1 MEKPEKE
8 KLRKTNSI
16 KDFKEK
22 LIYLENSLKESIHD
36 NQLAN
41 QKLLSSLDKSFT
53 NMNELEVFVEHK
65 FEEIND
71 KLDLESSK
79 LLNLSNKILESDNSE
94 RELKKGLNRID
105 KFEGKIQDLN
115 KSFNSK
121 ISELSKSFMKN
132 SDLDKIFQNQSFSN
146 GIGEIVAQL
155 ENFNVELNKAFVKMS
170 EFDKIFQNVNQEI
183 KKIKENHN
191 LLVDNYEKRITS
203 VENKFEEFG
212 LKNIKNQLKQYED
225 SFKKKELSE
234 KQYKENSFE
243 KRETNKDMNLE
254 IRLKDIE
261 DNYKVLEKT
270 LKSIEKLH
278 NLNDNNVTLRF
289 HEMELRIQNEIIRFS
304 KAFKE
309 MQERVDQ
316 ENMEFKKRVEPYVEK
331 IGEIEL
337 YLQTFNKNY
346 EENKLFELALLEDY
360 KKLLDIKDQ
369 NTLSSINDFEQTIV
383 TPIKYRSKSS
393 TGLID
398 SHSNIKNLILMIE
411 SYSIQ
416 RFNQL
421 KKQINEVSK
430 LVEKKYFSIYIVNLF
445 LTIITDMS
453 NLK

>member
-1 MEKPEKE
+1 
-8 KLRKTNSI
+8 
-16 KDFKEK
+16 
-22 LIYLENSLKESIHD
+22 
-36 NQLAN
+36 
-41 QKLLSSLDKSFT
+41 
-53 NMNELEVFVEHK
+53 
-65 FEEIND
+65 
-71 KLDLESSK
+71 
-79 LLNLSNKILESDNSE
+79 
-94 RELKKGLNRID
+94 
-105 KFEGKIQDLN
+105 
-115 KSFNSK
+115 
-121 ISELSKSFMKN
+121 
-132 SDLDKIFQNQSFSN
+132 
-146 GIGEIVAQL
+146 
-155 ENFNVELNKAFVKMS
+155 
-170 EFDKIFQNVNQEI
+170 
-183 KKIKENHN
+183 
-191 LLVDNYEKRITS
+191 
-203 VENKFEEFG
+203 
-212 LKNIKNQLKQYED
+212 
-225 SFKKKELSE
+225 
-234 KQYKENSFE
+234 
-243 KRETNKDMNLE
+243 
-254 IRLKDIE
+254 
-261 DNYKVLEKT
+261 
-270 LKSIEKLH
+270 
-278 NLNDNNVTLRF
+278 
-289 HEMELRIQNEIIRFS
+289 MELRIQNEIIRFS

>member
-1 MEKPEKE
+1 MDKPEKE

-22 LIYLENSLKESIHD
+22 LVYLENSLKESIQD

-53 NMNELEVFVEHK
+53 NMNELEGFVEHK
-65 FEEIND
+65 FEELND

-79 LLNLSNKILESDNSE
+79 LLNLSNKILEFDNSD
-94 RELKKGLNRID
+94 RELKKALNRID

-115 KSFNSK
+115 KSFSSK
-121 ISELSKSFMKN
+121 FSELSKSFMKN

-146 GIGEIVAQL
+146 GIGEIVSQL
-155 ENFNVELNKAFVKMS
+155 ENFNVELNKAFVRMS

-203 VENKFEEFG
+203 VENKFEELG

-225 SFKKKELSE
+225 FFKKKELSE
-234 KQYKENSFE
+234 KHYKENSFD
-243 KRETNKDMNLE
+243 KREGNKDMNLE
-254 IRLKDIE
+254 MRLKDIE